1 MLTHI
6 KTHTQPLQ
14 SEAPFCSETDIKSII
29 RSLMKAS
36 ELQRGRFKPALL
48 THAAESHPNR
58 SMKTNHKCACALEA
72 TPSAE
77 PCLADRSG

>member
-1 MLTHI
+1 MLAHI

-48 THAAESHPNR
+48 TH
-58 SMKTNHKCACALEA
+58 
-72 TPSAE
+72 TPQRVTPKQNYENKPQVCVRARGD
-77 PCLADRSG
+77 PFC